1 MSERT
6 VSAPGTDSVEVTI
19 NGEDRLLAAGTTI
32 RQVLEQLNLPDCGV
46 AVAVDNAVA
55 AQDRWDEPIPAG
67 ARLDILT
74 AVQGG

>member
-6 VSAPGTDSVEVTI
+6 ASAGTESIEVTI
-19 NGEDRLLAAGTTI
+19 NGEDRLLAYGTTI

-55 AQDRWDEPIPAG
+55 AQDRWDSAIPAG

>member
-6 VSAPGTDSVEVTI
+6 ASAGTESIEVTI
-19 NGEDRLLAAGTTI
+19 NGEDRLLAYGTTI

-55 AQDRWDEPIPAG
+55 AQDRWDSPIPAG

-74 AVQGG
+74 AVPGG

>member
-6 VSAPGTDSVEVTI
+6 ASAGTESIEVTI
-19 NGEDRLLAAGTTI
+19 NGEDRLLAYGTTI

-55 AQDRWDEPIPAG
+55 AQDRWDSPIPAD

>member
-6 VSAPGTDSVEVTI
+6 ASAGTESIEVTI
-19 NGEDRLLAAGTTI
+19 NGEDRLLAYGTTI

-55 AQDRWDEPIPAG
+55 AQDRWDSPIPAG